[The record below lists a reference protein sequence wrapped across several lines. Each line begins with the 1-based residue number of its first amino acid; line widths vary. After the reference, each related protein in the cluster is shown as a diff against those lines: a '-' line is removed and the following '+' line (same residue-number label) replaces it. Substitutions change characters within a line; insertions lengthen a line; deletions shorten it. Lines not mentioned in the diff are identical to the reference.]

1 MAEPVDL
8 TDETFEAGVA
18 TGLTLVDFWAPW
30 CGPCRVTDSIVREL
44 GQEHDGWLKVA
55 KLNIDDQPQ
64 TPMKLHLSSLPVV
77 MLFQDGMPVEVVL
90 GALPKREYVSRLEPY
105 LETQPA

>member
-1 MAEPVDL
+1 MSEMVIL
-8 TDETFEAGVA
+8 TDETFETEVA

-44 GQEHDGWLKVA
+44 GREHDGRLKVA
-55 KLNIDDQPQ
+55 KLNIDEQPQ
-64 TPMKLHLSSLPVV
+64 TFMKLHLSSLPVV
-77 MLFQDGMPVEVVL
+77 MLFQNGMPVEVVL